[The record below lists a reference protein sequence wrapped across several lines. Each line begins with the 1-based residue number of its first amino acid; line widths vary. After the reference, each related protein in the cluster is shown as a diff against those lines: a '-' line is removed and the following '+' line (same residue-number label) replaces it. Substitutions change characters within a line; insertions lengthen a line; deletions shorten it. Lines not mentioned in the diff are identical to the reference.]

1 MNILLVANLS
11 KANIKELALKVAE
24 YLKGKK
30 VSVFADT
37 EQANELDLPPF
48 ISDSSVD
55 LIISFGGDG
64 HILRII
70 HNYPL
75 LEAPIMGINLGSLG
89 FLADIPV
96 DGTYAAIDEV
106 LKGNYQIQKRLMLE
120 GHIAHN
126 SGCLAVNEMVVHRG
140 KNHCLV
146 DLAIEVDGRY
156 LNTFS
161 ADGVIVATPSG
172 STAYSLSA
180 GGPILTPELEAV
192 VITPICP
199 HAMSNR
205 PIVIKMPA
213 TIEIHYLSAYDPV
226 EVAFDGCARFSL
238 KTDETFTIKRA
249 RREFN
254 LVMLPGTDYFA
265 TLRTKLGWTGS
276 LKPR

>member
-1 MNILLVANLS
+1 MNILLVANLA
-11 KANIKELALKVAE
+11 KENIKELASKVTE
-24 YLKGKK
+24 YLLTKN
-30 VSVFADT
+30 VSVRTTLED
-37 EQANELDLPPF
+37 
-48 ISDSSVD
+48 SDKPVD
-55 LIISFGGDG
+55 LIISLGGDG

-70 HNYPL
+70 HNYPTVQ
-75 LEAPIMGINLGSLG
+75 APIMGINLGSLG

-96 DGTYAAIDEV
+96 DGTYQAIDEV

-120 GHIAHN
+120 GHIAQN
-126 SGCLAVNEMVVHRG
+126 GSCLAVNEMVVHRG

-146 DLAIEVDGRY
+146 DFAIQVDGKY

-180 GGPILTPELEAV
+180 GGPILTPELDAV
-192 VITPICP
+192 VITPVCP

-213 TIEIHYLSAYDPV
+213 TIEIRNLCSSEDV

-238 KTDETFTIKRA
+238 KTDEAFTIKRA
-249 RREFN
+249 KREFN

-276 LKPR
+276 LRPK